1 MPHFTESLDALRREA
16 PARFL
21 ETDQFAEML
30 STYHKLKPL
39 AQSKPK
45 SFAQQ
50 CAACL
55 FVTHDDKLPGL
66 FVAGAGGEA
75 GCLEDGLQVFV
86 GDGTLCVEEAARV
99 AVAAEGEEIVDAHS
113 SVSIS

>member
-39 AQSKPK
+39 ALSKPK
-45 SFAQQ
+45 SFAKQ
-50 CAACL
+50 CAEFDFTRIYPLMDAFL
-55 FVTHDDKLPGL
+55 AAHDLSAPDRLAAL
-66 FVAGAGGEA
+66 AGESAPETVHSPLSCAATAFWIAG
-75 GCLEDGLQVFV
+75 
-86 GDGTLCVEEAARV
+86 
-99 AVAAEGEEIVDAHS
+99 
-113 SVSIS
+113 

>member
-45 SFAQQ
+45 SFAKQ
-50 CAACL
+50 CAEYDFTRIYPLMDAFL
-55 FVTHDDKLPGL
+55 AENGYASDFSDTRLHHEIYLSDARKTAPEKLKTVIRHP
-66 FVAGAGGEA
+66 VKK
-75 GCLEDGLQVFV
+75 
-86 GDGTLCVEEAARV
+86 
-99 AVAAEGEEIVDAHS
+99 I
-113 SVSIS
+113 

>member
-45 SFAQQ
+45 SFAKQ
-50 CAACL
+50 CAEYDFTRIYPLMDAFL
-55 FVTHDDKLPGL
+55 AEHDLSAPDRL
-66 FVAGAGGEA
+66 
-75 GCLEDGLQVFV
+75 
-86 GDGTLCVEEAARV
+86 
-99 AVAAEGEEIVDAHS
+99 VAAAGERRQGLGQNSPEFRPRPHFLCNFPPLML
-113 SVSIS
+113 

>member
-39 AQSKPK
+39 ALSKPK
-45 SFAQQ
+45 SFAKQ
-50 CAACL
+50 CAEYDFTRIYPLMDAFL
-55 FVTHDDKLPGL
+55 AEHDLSAPDRLRGR
-66 FVAGAGGEA
+66 
-75 GCLEDGLQVFV
+75 
-86 GDGTLCVEEAARV
+86 ARRRPWPSPRR
-99 AVAAEGEEIVDAHS
+99 S
-113 SVSIS
+113 STSTPTPWRS

>member
-39 AQSKPK
+39 SLSKPK
-45 SFAQQ
+45 SFAKQ
-50 CAACL
+50 CAEYDFTRIYPLMDAFL
-55 FVTHDDKLPGL
+55 AEHDLSAPDSVELC
-66 FVAGAGGEA
+66 EA
-75 GCLEDGLQVFV
+75 QNVSVLSRVFTSLGQGV
-86 GDGTLCVEEAARV
+86 FSVVEYF
-99 AVAAEGEEIVDAHS
+99 S
-113 SVSIS
+113 

>member
-39 AQSKPK
+39 SQSKPK
-45 SFAQQ
+45 SFAKQ
-50 CAACL
+50 CAEYDFTRIYPLMDAFL
-55 FVTHDDKLPGL
+55 AEHDLSAPDRQGR
-66 FVAGAGGEA
+66 
-75 GCLEDGLQVFV
+75 
-86 GDGTLCVEEAARV
+86 ARRRPWPSPRP
-99 AVAAEGEEIVDAHS
+99 S
-113 SVSIS
+113 STFTPTPWRS

>member
-39 AQSKPK
+39 SQSKPK
-45 SFAQQ
+45 SVAKQ
-50 CAACL
+50 CA
-55 FVTHDDKLPGL
+55 
-66 FVAGAGGEA
+66 
-75 GCLEDGLQVFV
+75 EDVYKRQT
-86 GDGTLCVEEAARV
+86 GTSAASRPFWS
-99 AVAAEGEEIVDAHS
+99 DRSRSPAHLMLTR
-113 SVSIS
+113 